1 MTSRRAITG
10 VGGGE
15 VLSEAA
21 CSGTLKSQR
30 PKRRKQAVQV
40 AMPDNEEDSVSQPK
54 RARVSAGVLI
64 WRCSLFV
71 VGVVWDVIEEDCEGD
86 RIEDIFWEMM
96 DLSKDVGVESVK
108 GSSEDIAASDS
119 YRMRRLLRA
128 VAW

>member
-1 MTSRRAITG
+1 M
-10 VGGGE
+10 
-15 VLSEAA
+15 LSEAA
-21 CSGTLKSQR
+21 FSGTLKSQR

-54 RARVSAGVLI
+54 RARVIAGVLI
-64 WRCSLFV
+64 ESCSLFV
-71 VGVVWDVIEEDCEGD
+71 AGVVLDVIEEDCEED
-86 RIEDIFWEMM
+86 RIEDKFWEMM

-119 YRMRRLLRA
+119 YRTRRLLRA